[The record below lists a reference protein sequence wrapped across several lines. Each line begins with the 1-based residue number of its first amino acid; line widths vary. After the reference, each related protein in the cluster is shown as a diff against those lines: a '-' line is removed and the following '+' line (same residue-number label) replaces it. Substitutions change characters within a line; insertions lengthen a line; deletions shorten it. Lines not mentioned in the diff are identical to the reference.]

1 MHIHTKVTVNSYLS
15 LILRGAESLVVVSGE
30 GEVGTVEPYTG
41 ARTLRALRSRARRE
55 SANGGRWVRIATAT
69 DPTVA
74 LLSITRMTVP

>member
-1 MHIHTKVTVNSYLS
+1 MQPKITVNSYLP
-15 LILRGAESLVVVSGE
+15 LILRGTESLVVVSGE

-55 SANGGRWVRIATAT
+55 SANGDRWVRIATAT

-74 LLSITRMTVP
+74 LLSVTRTRVLS